1 MRSSTI
7 FVATTLLSSGPS
19 TTSAFTAAPSRVAT
33 TATTATTSMTTS
45 ITRNASP
52 LHATIATSELAGM
65 SNADQIAALGLS
77 DSSQLA
83 LGIDSDEVLQF
94 IGTRDDLIAKFR
106 ADMPSLG
113 ASSVEAE
120 VDKFLM
126 DGEMLDLMIKYS
138 QRKAEDPE
146 WEPIYQPEPNAVVK
160 VVNFASQYA
169 VWFVGAFLLKD
180 VVTNFMAKNAATGA
194 VDGGEVLV
202 SLNQALDGIHH
213 LSNTLV

>member
-19 TTSAFTAAPSRVAT
+19 TISAFTAAPSRVAT
-33 TATTATTSMTTS
+33 TTTTATTTS
-45 ITRNASP
+45 ITRNSSP
-52 LHATIATSELAGM
+52 LHATIAASELATM
-65 SNADQIAALGLS
+65 SNADQIAALGIS
-77 DSSQLA
+77 DSSKLA
-83 LGIDSDEVLQF
+83 LGIDSDEVLEF

-113 ASSVEAE
+113 ADSVEAE

-146 WEPIYQPEPNAVVK
+146 WEPIYQPEPSVVVK

-169 VWFVGAFLLKD
+169 IWFVGAFLLKD

-194 VDGGEVLV
+194 ADGAEVLV
-202 SLNQALDGIHH
+202 SLNQALDSIHH
-213 LSNTLV
+213 VSNTLV

>member
-19 TTSAFTAAPSRVAT
+19 TISAFTAAPSRVAT
-33 TATTATTSMTTS
+33 TTASTTASS

-52 LHATIATSELAGM
+52 LHATLAASELATM
-65 SNADQIAALGLS
+65 SNADQITALGIS
-77 DSSQLA
+77 DSSKLA
-83 LGIDSDEVLQF
+83 LGIDSEEVLEF
-94 IGTRDDLIAKFR
+94 IGSRDDLLAKFR
-106 ADMPSLG
+106 SDMPSLT
-113 ASSVEAE
+113 ADSAEAE

-126 DGEMLDLMIKYS
+126 DGEMLDVMIKYS
-138 QRKAEDPE
+138 QRKAEDPD

-169 VWFVGAFLLKD
+169 VWLVGGFLLKD

-194 VDGGEVLV
+194 ADGAEVLV